1 MENIAIYLGEFLTI
15 ATLHFLAVA
24 SPGPDFAV
32 TTRYSMSFGR
42 QIGRWVALGI
52 GAGIFLHV
60 AYSVLG
66 VALII
71 HRYQWV
77 YGSLL
82 LLGAG
87 YLGWLGWQALQ
98 AQPRALNSAAT
109 ETQSA
114 AELNATPEKLSRSK
128 AFRIG
133 FLTNGLNVKATLF
146 FLAIFSTVIA
156 PSTPT
161 IIKVG
166 YGVYMA
172 FATATWFLLLATLI
186 TWPPFLKRLWAIS
199 HWIDRIM
206 GGVLIGLAVKL
217 IYDWLLLIKIIA

>member
-1 MENIAIYLGEFLTI
+1 MESLSIYWAEFFTI
-15 ATLHFLAVA
+15 ATLHLLAVA

-32 TTRYSMSFGR
+32 TTRYSMSYGR
-42 QIGRWVALGI
+42 TVGRWVALGI
-52 GAGIFLHV
+52 GTGILLHV

-66 VALII
+66 VALVI
-71 HRYQWV
+71 HRYSWV

-87 YLGWLGWQALQ
+87 YLGWLGWQAVQ
-98 AQPRALNSAAT
+98 AQPRAREIPEQHRTQQRLSA
-109 ETQSA
+109 QQ
-114 AELNATPEKLSRSK
+114 

-161 IIKVG
+161 SIKVG
-166 YGVYMA
+166 YGLYMA
-172 FATATWFLLLATLI
+172 VATGLWFTLLATVI
-186 TWPPFLKRLWAIS
+186 TWPPFYRKLWAIS
-199 HWIDRIM
+199 HWIDRAM
-206 GGVLIGLAVKL
+206 GAALLLLSAKL
-217 IYDWLLLIKIIA
+217 IYDWLVLINVIAE

>member
-1 MENIAIYLGEFLTI
+1 MENLSIYLGEFLTI

-32 TTRYSMSFGR
+32 TTRYSISYGR
-42 QIGRWVALGI
+42 SVGRWVALGI
-52 GAGIFLHV
+52 GTGIFLHV

-66 VALII
+66 VALVI

-87 YLGWLGWQALQ
+87 YLGWLGWQAVQ
-98 AQPRALNSAAT
+98 AKPNTMPANQ
-109 ETQSA
+109 TQVTGLA
-114 AELNATPEKLSRSK
+114 KAPQLPARK

-146 FLAIFSTVIA
+146 FLALFSTVIA

-161 IIKVG
+161 MVKVG

-172 FATATWFLLLATLI
+172 VATAAWFLLLATLI
-186 TWPPFLKRLWAIS
+186 TWPPFLNRLVAIS
-199 HWIDRIM
+199 HWIDRAM
-206 GGVLIGLAVKL
+206 GVALIGLSLKL
-217 IYDWLLLIKIIA
+217 IYDWLVLIKIIL

>member
-1 MENIAIYLGEFLTI
+1 MEDLAIYLGEFLTI

-32 TTRYSMSFGR
+32 TTRYSLSYGR
-42 QIGRWVALGI
+42 AVGRWVALGI
-52 GAGIFLHV
+52 GCGIFLHV

-77 YGSLL
+77 YGTLL
-82 LLGAG
+82 LVGAA
-87 YLGWLGWQALQ
+87 YLGWLGWQAIQ
-98 AQPRALNSAAT
+98 AQPQASHDLTNTANKTAKTASLSA
-109 ETQSA
+109 
-114 AELNATPEKLSRSK
+114 SK
-128 AFRIG
+128 AFRVG

-146 FLAIFSTVIA
+146 FLALFSTVIA

-161 IIKVG
+161 MVKVG

-172 FATATWFLLLATLI
+172 LATAAWFVLLATLI
-186 TWPPFLKRLWAIS
+186 TWPPFLKRLWSIS
-199 HWIDRIM
+199 HWIDRAM
-206 GGVLIGLAVKL
+206 GLALLALATKL
-217 IYDWLLLIKIIA
+217 VYDWLRLIKIIA

>member
-1 MENIAIYLGEFLTI
+1 MENLAIYLGEFLTI

-32 TTRYSMSFGR
+32 TTRYSISYGR
-42 QIGRWVALGI
+42 TVGRWVALGI
-52 GAGIFLHV
+52 GTGIFLHV

-87 YLGWLGWQALQ
+87 YLGWLGWQAIQ
-98 AQPRALNSAAT
+98 AQPHSTAPT
-109 ETQSA
+109 ESD
-114 AELNATPEKLSRSK
+114 LATPNRTKPDKLSAGK

-146 FLAIFSTVIA
+146 FLALFSTVIA

-161 IIKVG
+161 MIKVG

-172 FATATWFLLLATLI
+172 IATAAWFLLLATLI
-186 TWPPFLKRLWAIS
+186 TWPPFLKRLWSIS
-199 HWIDRIM
+199 HWIDRAM
-206 GGVLIGLAVKL
+206 GLALLALAIKL
-217 IYDWLLLIKIIA
+217 IYDWLVLIKIIA

>member
-1 MENIAIYLGEFLTI
+1 MENLSIYLGEFLTI

-32 TTRYSMSFGR
+32 TTRYSISYGR
-42 QIGRWVALGI
+42 HAGRWVALGI
-52 GAGIFLHV
+52 GTGIFLHV

-66 VALII
+66 VALVI

-87 YLGWLGWQALQ
+87 YLGWLGWQAIQ
-98 AQPRALNSAAT
+98 AQPSAAPAN
-109 ETQSA
+109 QGVGISQ
-114 AELNATPEKLSRSK
+114 AEHLSLPASK

-146 FLAIFSTVIA
+146 FLALFSTVIA

-161 IIKVG
+161 LIKVG
-166 YGVYMA
+166 YGIYMA
-172 FATATWFLLLATLI
+172 VATAAWFLLLATLI
-186 TWPPFLKRLWAIS
+186 TWPPFLNRLWAIS
-199 HWIDRIM
+199 HWIDRAM
-206 GGVLIGLAVKL
+206 GVALLGLALKL
-217 IYDWLLLIKIIA
+217 IYDWLVLIKIIV